1 MVIHFPNL
9 GAACSSHAGGTNEVH
24 TLTGGYIRPSMGS
37 NGFVTGTYARGDP
50 PVYGVNRFFNPT
62 CQE

>member
-1 MVIHFPNL
+1 
-9 GAACSSHAGGTNEVH
+9 
-24 TLTGGYIRPSMGS
+24 MGS